1 MIPAAGIGT
10 RLKPLTNN
18 KPKALVE
25 VQGAP
30 MLQHAIK
37 YLIRFGI
44 KDIIINVHHFAEQ
57 IIEFLEK
64 NQHFGINI
72 QISDE
77 TDLLLDTGGAIK
89 KAAHFF
95 NNEPFLVYN
104 VDIFTDINIGEL
116 INCHE
121 NSDALITMAVKERST
136 TRPILFDENLNL
148 CEWRNVVTG
157 EKKSCRKPTGELK
170 PFGFSCVQVINPEI
184 FDLIDKE
191 GPFPIIPFYLDI
203 AAKHNIKAYVHNES
217 TWLEVGRFENIAE
230 INAKKLD
237 FLNVS

>member
-1 MIPAAGIGT
+1 MIPAAGLGT

-30 MLQHAIK
+30 MLQHAIQ

-44 KDIIINVHHFAEQ
+44 KDIIINVHHFADQ
-57 IIEFLEK
+57 IVAFLEK
-64 NQHFGINI
+64 NQNFGINI

-89 KAAHFF
+89 KAEYFF
-95 NNEPFLVYN
+95 ENKPFLVYN
-104 VDIFTDINIGEL
+104 VDIFTDLNIHEL
-116 INCHE
+116 IEAHK
-121 NSDALITMAVKERST
+121 NSDALLTMAVKERKT
-136 TRPILFDENLNL
+136 TRPILFDEDLNL
-148 CEWRNVVTG
+148 CEWQNVVTG
-157 EKKSCRKPTGELK
+157 EKKTCREPLGKLT

-184 FDLIDKE
+184 FDLIHQE
-191 GPFPIIPFYLDI
+191 GPFPIIPFYLNI
-203 AAKHNIKAYVHNES
+203 AAKHKIKAYVHNES

-237 FLNVS
+237 FI

>member
-37 YLIRFGI
+37 YLISFGF

-57 IIEFLEK
+57 IYEFLEK
-64 NQHFGINI
+64 NKNFGIHI

-89 KAAHFF
+89 KAEPFF
-95 NNEPFLVYN
+95 KNEPFLVYN
-104 VDIFTDINIGEL
+104 VDIFTNINIHEL
-116 INCHE
+116 INCHK
-121 NSDALITMAVKERST
+121 NSDALITMAVKDRET
-136 TRPILFDENLNL
+136 TRPILFDEDLNL
-148 CEWRNVVTG
+148 CEWRNVLTG
-157 EKKSCRKPTGELK
+157 DKKICREPNGKLT
-170 PFGFSCVQVINPEI
+170 PFGYSCVQVINPGI
-184 FDLIDKE
+184 FDLIHTDA
-191 GPFPIIPFYLDI
+191 PFPIIPFYLGI
-203 AAKHNIKAYVHNES
+203 ASKHKIKAYVHNES
-217 TWLEVGRFENIAE
+217 EWLEVGRYQNIAE
-230 INAKKLD
+230 INAMNLD
-237 FLNVS
+237 FIK